1 MLGWLRFAAACAS
14 RRNRSTNEG
23 SRANSGNSAFS
34 ATRRFSD
41 SSRARYTS
49 AMPPRASSRSMRYRF
64 EKTWPTRD
72 IVAKPYLSIVQLLDG
87 VRLRL
92 AVARI
97 RLRPQQRAQHL
108 RGHGR
113 RDAAAGRLGFGG
125 TAVLDEHRD
134 RVLRI

>member
-1 MLGWLRFAAACAS
+1 MATMLGWLRLAAAWAS

-23 SRANSGNSAFS
+23 SRANSGKSALS

-72 IVAKPYLSIVQLLDG
+72 IVAKPYLSIVVLLDAA
-87 VRLRL
+87 RLRL
-92 AVARI
+92 TGARI
-97 RLRPQQRAQHL
+97 GLRPEQRAQHL
-108 RGHGR
+108 RGHR
-113 RDAAAGRLGFGG
+113 RGDTAAGRLGLG
-125 TAVLDEHRD
+125 
-134 RVLRI
+134 